1 MSVSFRIEQVADID
15 STNEACR
22 QRALAGEGAGLVI
35 RADRQSAGRGRRGR
49 AWESP
54 AGNLYASI
62 LLRPRRPAAESAAL
76 GFAAVMAVGDVAESL
91 LPAKATVQHKWPNDL
106 LINGSKA
113 MGMLLETQATADPF
127 VVLGIG
133 VNIVSHPANTP
144 YPATDLLD
152 SGAAPI
158 RPQALLERVLDA
170 FAPLYEAWA
179 ANGFAALLPAWKRRA
194 AGLGQPIE
202 VRLERETLSG
212 LFKDLEPDGTLRL
225 GLSDGTERRIA
236 AGDVYFP
243 NKRPETPGV

>member
-1 MSVSFRIEQVADID
+1 MTLAFRIEQVADID

-22 QRALAGEGAGLVI
+22 RRALAGEGAGLVI

-49 AWESP
+49 SWESP

-62 LLRPRRPAAESAAL
+62 LLRPQRPAAESAAL
-76 GFAAVMAVGDVAESL
+76 GFAAVIAVGNVIAPL
-91 LPAKATVQHKWPNDL
+91 VKGAVQHKWPNDL
-106 LINGSKA
+106 LIDGAKV
-113 MGMLLETQATADPF
+113 MGMLLEMQGTADPF

-158 RPQALLERVLDA
+158 APQALLERILGALV
-170 FAPLYEAWA
+170 PLYDAWA

-202 VRLERETLSG
+202 VRLERETISG

-225 GLSDGTERRIA
+225 GLSDGSERRIA

-243 NKRPETPGV
+243 NMRPETPGV